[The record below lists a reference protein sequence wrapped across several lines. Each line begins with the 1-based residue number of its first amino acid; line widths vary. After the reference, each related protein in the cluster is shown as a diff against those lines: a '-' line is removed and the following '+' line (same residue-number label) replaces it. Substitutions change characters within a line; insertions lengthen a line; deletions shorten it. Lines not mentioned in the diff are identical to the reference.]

1 MLPTKSKVTI
11 LSLLVILSF
20 STIVPALA
28 YAAPASN
35 NGKDWEYVN
44 GNSWAWNYSP
54 QTQINKDNVQNLEVK
69 WVFPVGSKTMAP
81 AALQTLALVE
91 GAQTP
96 PIVKNGLVYITT
108 NFLKTYAVDAK
119 SGKQQWTYDYTFDPK
134 ATESRLPWTFGM
146 LGSHLHGFRYWEGG
160 NALLLNGMACDV
172 YAIDAKTGKE
182 SFRINDLC
190 KDVPGNLYKYR
201 PTPTDTSSIGTYEKG
216 KLFITVIPGMMH
228 STTWYG
234 DARHVTL
241 GINMD
246 TKQIVWRLYSFPPQD
261 VPTKDW
267 ATQECDIGYFQSYTC
282 KEVQAKNPKGLE
294 WDWAQPGQTASPYGG
309 VTANW
314 GQQIVDEDTGILYT
328 NTGNQGPYT
337 NVSMTPGPRLYGSTI
352 MAIDLTSGK
361 RIWWMQPFPHD
372 PYDYDC
378 NWNGILAD
386 VKGVG
391 KVYMKGC
398 KEGILNILDAKTG
411 KPLQRIDVI
420 KDQMDL
426 GQITQAAATEPY
438 QGNGGVRYHL
448 TDPMSEYDLR
458 EWGWPDNGKYAP
470 SPTILYPS
478 YLNGI
483 FATDLSYD
491 PDSQTVIHY
500 GNAIMTSYRSLPVKP
515 DGNDMGGGQAVNPL
529 ANATIFAR
537 DAATGKIKW
546 TYFYKTSAQRS
557 ALVVSGGMVFS
568 GFTDGTVKFLDKDKG
583 TLLNSLNVGTGVVV
597 QPTIGADS
605 DGNEKIFIIAGSVSI
620 VGAYGGAG
628 FNNLGAEVPGTL
640 VAIGLADKAAAGST
654 STVTTATTS
663 TATITSTS
671 TSVSTVEV
679 SSGLPSEVTYA
690 AIGVAV
696 IAVIAA
702 AVLVMRKK

>member
-28 YAAPASN
+28 YAAPLAN

-44 GNSWAWNYSP
+44 GNSWGWNYSP
-54 QTQINKDNVQNLEVK
+54 QTQITKDNVKNLEVK
-69 WVFPVGSKTMAP
+69 WVFPVGSKTLAP
-81 AALQTLALVE
+81 AALQTLALTE

-96 PIVKNGLVYITT
+96 PIVKSGVVYITT
-108 NFLKTYAVDAK
+108 NFLKTYAIDAK
-119 SGKQQWTYDYTFDPK
+119 SGKQVWTYDYTFDPK

-182 SFRINDLC
+182 SFRIEDLC

-216 KLFITVIPGMMH
+216 KMLITVVPGMMH

-241 GINMD
+241 GINTD
-246 TKQIVWRLYSFPPQD
+246 TKQIVWRIFSFPPQD

-267 ATQECDIGYFQSYTC
+267 ATQECDIGYFQTYTC
-282 KEVQAKNPKGLE
+282 KEVAEKNPKGLE
-294 WDWAQPGQTASPYGG
+294 WDWAQPGEKPSPYGG

-314 GQQIVDEDTGILYT
+314 GQQIVDEETGILYT

-337 NVSMTPGPRLYGSTI
+337 NVSTTPGPRLYGSTI
-352 MAIDLTSGK
+352 MAIDLNAGK

-386 VKGVG
+386 VKGLG
-391 KVYMKGC
+391 KVYIKGC
-398 KEGILNILDAKTG
+398 KEGILNILDAETG

-420 KDQMDL
+420 QDQINL
-426 GQITQAAATEPY
+426 GQITSAALKEPY
-438 QGNGGVRYHL
+438 QGGVRYHL
-448 TDPMSEYDLR
+448 TDPLSEYDLR

-491 PDSQTVIHY
+491 PDSQAVIHY
-500 GNAIMTSYRSLPVKP
+500 ANAIMTSYRSLPVTP
-515 DGNDMGGGQAVNPL
+515 NGNDMGGGQAVNPL
-529 ANATIFAR
+529 ANATIIAR
-537 DAATGKIKW
+537 DAATGKINW

-557 ALVVSGGMVFS
+557 ALVVSGGMVFT

-583 TLLNSLNVGTGVVV
+583 TLLNTINLGTAVVV
-597 QPTIGADS
+597 APTVGADA
-605 DGNEKIFIIAGSVSI
+605 DGNQKIFLIAGSTSI

-628 FNNLGAEVPGTL
+628 FNSIGPEVPGTL
-640 VAIGLADKAAAGST
+640 VAIGLDDKAAAAST

-663 TATITSTS
+663 TVTSIS
-671 TSVSTVEV
+671 TAVSTVEV
-679 SSGLPSEVTYA
+679 SSGLPAEVTYA

-696 IAVIAA
+696 IAIAAA